1 MVEGRLKVVACPFFS
16 HLNRIQMKVK
26 FLKDHLDNK
35 KGETID
41 VDADRAN
48 YWERAGVAEKAD
60 KKAASTEKK
69 EASPE
74 TSKKE
79 IKTTSPLTKKAK

>member
-1 MVEGRLKVVACPFFS
+1 
-16 HLNRIQMKVK
+16 MKVK

-35 KGETID
+35 KGDTIE

-48 YWERAGVAEKAD
+48 YWELTGVAEKAD
-60 KKAASTEKK
+60 KKGASTEKK
-69 EASPE
+69 EASPV

-79 IKTTSPLTKKAK
+79 IKTNSPSTKKGK